1 MPSKFWDPMLQP
13 VELIGKSC
21 TNKTRWHN
29 DDCSMHKVRDI
40 VHIYFPRIMQIY
52 KNVFDQRKSGFPGS
66 PFERN
71 MIVRD
76 DCASYNMYYY
86 VMLCC

>member
-21 TNKTRWHN
+21 TDKSRWHN
-29 DDCSMHKVRDI
+29 DDCCM
-40 VHIYFPRIMQIY
+40 RIMQIY

-76 DCASYNMYYY
+76 DCASYNMTYKF
-86 VMLCC
+86 